1 MAVEVEESAAPA
13 SAARGQPSSDHG
25 TPQWRPRFNPWLIA
39 LTVTLASFMEVL
51 DTSIANVALPH
62 IAGNLSASEDEA
74 TWVLTSYLV
83 SNAIILPLSGWFS
96 FLIGRR
102 NFYMA
107 CVAVFTLSSFMCG
120 IAPSLGLLVFF
131 RVLQG
136 IGGGGLQPSEQAI
149 LADTFTPKQRGM
161 AFAIYGIAVV
171 TAPAIGPTLGGW
183 ITDNFD
189 WRWIF
194 FINIP
199 VGVVS
204 LFLTSFMVEDP
215 PYFVEE
221 RKQRRGK
228 LRVDYWGIIFIAIGL
243 GFLQIVLDKGERDDW
258 WASGFIRLCTFLAV
272 TGLILAIYWEL
283 KEKDPVVDLSLLK
296 ERNFAVAGFLMF
308 MVGVVLLG
316 STVLIPQY
324 VQLVMGYSAT
334 SAGMVLSPGGL
345 LVMGMLPFVG
355 LALGKIEARWIIA
368 TGLVVTSLAL
378 FHMTTFNAQMSYG
391 YAAYARCFQA
401 AGLAFLFVPI
411 NTAAYA
417 FVPRNKNNAASGLV
431 NLARNIGGSM
441 GISIVTTILDRRQQF
456 HQARLIERTT
466 PLNPL
471 FNQAV
476 SAASHVFGRAGTAA
490 ASGQAP
496 YALIMRQL
504 QQQASTLSYIDCFF
518 VLGCAFGIMVP
529 LVFFMKK
536 TAPGRPAAAH

>member
-1 MAVEVEESAAPA
+1 MPDA
-13 SAARGQPSSDHG
+13 STGASPQ
-25 TPQWRPRFNPWLIA
+25 PQWRPKYNPWLIA

-102 NFYMA
+102 NFYMV
-107 CVAVFTLSSFMCG
+107 CVAVFTLSSFACG
-120 IAPSLGLLVFF
+120 IAPTLGLLVFF
-131 RVLQG
+131 RVVQG

-183 ITDNFD
+183 ITDNFN

-199 VGVVS
+199 VGIVS

-221 RKQRRGK
+221 RKRRQGR

-258 WASGFIRLCTFLAV
+258 FASNFIRTCTFLSIA
-272 TGLILAIYWEL
+272 GLILAVYWEL
-283 KEKDPVVDLSLLK
+283 KERDPVVDLSLLK
-296 ERNFAVAGFLMF
+296 ERNFAIAGFLMF

-324 VQLVMGYSAT
+324 LQLVMGYSAT
-334 SAGMVLSPGGL
+334 QAGMALSPGGL
-345 LVMGMLPFVG
+345 LVMAMLPFVG
-355 LALGKIEARWIIA
+355 LALGKIEARWIIMAGLA
-368 TGLVVTSLAL
+368 TTALAL
-378 FHMTTFNAQMSYG
+378 YHMTTFDAQMDFRH
-391 YAAYARCFQA
+391 AVMARCFQA
-401 AGLAFLFVPI
+401 AGLAMLFVPI

-431 NLARNIGGSM
+431 NLARNIGGSV
-441 GISIVTTILDRRQQF
+441 GISLVTTMLARRAQF
-456 HQARLIERTT
+456 HQARLGENATL
-466 PLNPL
+466 LNPTFANHL
-471 FNQAV
+471 S
-476 SAASHVFGRAGTAA
+476 SATRAIGATPG
-490 ASGQAP
+490 SNTP
-496 YALIMRQL
+496 YALLMQQVL
-504 QQQASTLSYIDCFF
+504 QQANTLSYVDCFY
-518 VLGCAFGIMVP
+518 VLSIAFGVMVP
-529 LVFFMKK
+529 LVLLMKK
-536 TAPGRPAAAH
+536 TKPGRPAAAH